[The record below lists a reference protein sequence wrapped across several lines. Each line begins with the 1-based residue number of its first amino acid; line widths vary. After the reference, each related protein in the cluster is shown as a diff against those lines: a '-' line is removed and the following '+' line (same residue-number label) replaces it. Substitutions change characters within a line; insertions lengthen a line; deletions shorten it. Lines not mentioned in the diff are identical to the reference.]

1 LIQNLQ
7 YEDITFQRFNDSLDT
22 DGEIQIAGFSSL
34 PSRILY
40 EMDIE
45 AYKEAYIEFQEREFE
60 ELKESVY
67 NQYPAC
73 ISYNFRLS
81 EKGGGAKDPVKKLL
95 HLKDTWESIIFTLY
109 GLVFGEVRRK
119 AIDMRTVQVF
129 RQIDKKTGNIQF
141 ESFNT
146 TRLATDALKTK
157 ILNIKAISEFSRTN
171 NLGFKSEV
179 ISQKLLDKLL
189 ELQDIRNDISHHTT
203 PTNEQAKAELEI
215 VIPVFKEMLMETQ
228 FLAECKI
235 LRFDTFSSICNCQVF
250 NGHSLNNE
258 NDDFTFSP
266 NDLSYVLSLGQEQ
279 LFVYWDNEVYSLS
292 PFLHFSKDNTGHETY
307 LSFFK
312 SRKEVSEKMF
322 KYYFE
327 PVKLRNEDSYSH
339 LTSRFETEKDTILDY
354 ISIKKQ

>member
-7 YEDITFQRFNDSLDT
+7 YEDITYQRFNDSLDT

-81 EKGGGAKDPVKKLL
+81 EKGGGAKDPVIKLL

-119 AIDMRTVQVF
+119 AIDLRTVQVF
-129 RQIDKKTGNIQF
+129 KQNDFNTGNPVF
-141 ESFNT
+141 EPFNSK
-146 TRLATDALKTK
+146 RLVTDALKTK
-157 ILNIKAISEFSRTN
+157 IHNIQAICEFSRVN
-171 NLGFKSEV
+171 GLGFKSEV
-179 ISQKLLDKLL
+179 ISQKLLEKLI
-189 ELQDIRNDISHHTT
+189 ELQDIRNDISHHST
-203 PTNEQAKAELEI
+203 PTNEQARAELEI
-215 VIPVFKEMLMETQ
+215 VVPIFKEMLMETQ

-235 LRFDTFSSICNCQVF
+235 LRFESYSSNCSCQVF
-250 NGHSLNNE
+250 NGHSLNVE
-258 NDDFTFSP
+258 FEDFTFLST
-266 NDLSYVLSLGQEQ
+266 DLLYVLGLGQEQ
-279 LFVYWDNEVYSLS
+279 LFVYWDNEVSSLS
-292 PFLHFSKDNTGHETY
+292 PFLHFSKDTTGHETY

-312 SRKEVSEKMF
+312 GKKDS
-322 KYYFE
+322 KYWFE
-327 PVKLRNEDSYSH
+327 PVKLRSEESYQH
-339 LTSRFETEKDTILDY
+339 LTIRFDTEKDTILTF
-354 ISIKKQ
+354 IKP